1 MNSYRNFSH
10 RFLFKGQIEMITGL
24 HIGGGRATLS
34 TSDSPVVR
42 TPEGHPFVPGSSFKG
57 AFRSVVEK
65 LSTAVAGLK
74 TCSMADNQSCVGVQG
89 EAYQAFNKR
98 RGREKWSDSRL
109 LQELDGKLCDTCLLF
124 GSLFLASK
132 ILFDDL
138 YLINPEDTFVQV
150 RDGVAIDRD
159 SEKAV
164 DRLKYDYE
172 VVPATQVFNLN
183 ILLEE
188 PGPIDLGLTCIGLSE
203 YLAGFGQI
211 GGKRSRGLGR
221 CQLTQ
226 FRVFELDLEV
236 KDATER
242 GQRLK
247 KYLLGKKPEDKMSEL
262 TNTEGFIQE
271 KIDDLLNEVSKKGGH

>member
-1 MNSYRNFSH
+1 
-10 RFLFKGQIEMITGL
+10 
-24 HIGGGRATLS
+24 
-34 TSDSPVVR
+34 
-42 TPEGHPFVPGSSFKG
+42 
-57 AFRSVVEK
+57 
-65 LSTAVAGLK
+65 
-74 TCSMADNQSCVGVQG
+74 MADNQGCVGVQG
-89 EAYQAFNKR
+89 EAYQAFNRR
-98 RGREKWSDSRL
+98 RGKERWSDSRL

-138 YLINPEDTFVQV
+138 YLINPEDTIVQV
-150 RDGVAIDRD
+150 RDGVAMDRD

-172 VVPATQVFNLN
+172 VVPATQVFDLS

-203 YLAGFGQI
+203 YLAGFGQV

-221 CQLTQ
+221 CQLTE

-236 KDATER
+236 GDANER

-247 KYLLGKKPEDKMSEL
+247 KYLLGRKPEEKMTEL
-262 TNTEGFIQE
+262 TDTESFIQG
-271 KIDDLLNEVSKKGGH
+271 KIDDLLKEASKKEGH